1 MPSVEEPLDPLPTP
15 GAGNIPVDLNRATAV
30 QLESLTGVG
39 PSLAAAILDHRGR
52 FGPFASIDDLLAVSG
67 VGPAKLAGLSDQ
79 VRVAPTG

>member
-1 MPSVEEPLDPLPTP
+1 M
-15 GAGNIPVDLNRATAV
+15 DLNRATAV

-39 PSLAAAILDHRGR
+39 PSLAAAILEHRGR

-67 VGPAKLAGLSDQ
+67 IGPAKLAGLSDQ